1 MSFRNTEIISS
12 SRIHGMPMF
21 SDFDNVDPVLC
32 FENDENNLYNIVFSL
47 NKIELLSYSSTLAP
61 LTSDINQ

>member
-1 MSFRNTEIISS
+1 
-12 SRIHGMPMF
+12 MPMF

-47 NKIELLSYSSTLAP
+47 NKIELLSYSSKLAP

>member
-1 MSFRNTEIISS
+1 MECQC
-12 SRIHGMPMF
+12 SRT
-21 SDFDNVDPVLC
+21 LTTLTLYYA

>member
-1 MSFRNTEIISS
+1 
-12 SRIHGMPMF
+12 MPMF
-21 SDFDNVDPVLC
+21 SDFDNIDPVLC
-32 FENDENNLYNIVFSL
+32 FEDEENNFYNIVFSL